1 MLIFPLEKLH
11 NTCTSQG
18 LCVCVENIFAKGVT
32 QRKISLNNSQKL
44 LVLLCDY
51 LKTGMHMF
59 KPFDATQSSSWDRF
73 LSSRVRKHLLSSSL
87 LSLEHRPPPPHY
99 TYKHT
104 PHNSS
109 HPHNHTAHPP
119 TLPTNSPP
127 THCTSTLT
135 FTVHLRSLGF

>member
-59 KPFDATQSSSWDRF
+59 KPFEATQSSSWDRF

-87 LSLEHRPPPPHY
+87 LSLEHRPPPPRPTTH
-99 TYKHT
+99 TNTHHTT
-104 PHNSS
+104 PHT
-109 HPHNHTAHPP
+109 HTTIQH
-119 TLPTNSPP
+119 TLPLSPLTP
-127 THCTSTLT
+127 PPHIVPLPSHSLCT
-135 FTVHLRSLGF
+135 